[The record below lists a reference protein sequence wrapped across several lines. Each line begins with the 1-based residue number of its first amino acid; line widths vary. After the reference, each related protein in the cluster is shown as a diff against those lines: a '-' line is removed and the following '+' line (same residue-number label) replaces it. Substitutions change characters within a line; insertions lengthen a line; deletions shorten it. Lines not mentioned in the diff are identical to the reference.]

1 MEEKEQIER
10 YAKIKEIVK
19 LIKELP
25 FEDRWIILRILN
37 MDVESQNIKRFKLLI
52 DKILEYF
59 YPDVEFEEMRQV
71 RENFEK
77 ASALSLIHI

>member
-37 MDVESQNIKRFKLLI
+37 MNVESQNIKRFKLLI
-52 DKILEYF
+52 NKILEYF
-59 YPDVEFEEMRQV
+59 LSKIEE
-71 RENFEK
+71 
-77 ASALSLIHI
+77 

>member
-10 YAKIKEIVK
+10 YAKIKEIIK

-37 MDVESQNIKRFKLLI
+37 MNVESQNIKRFKLLI

-59 YPDVEFEEMRQV
+59 LSKFEE
-71 RENFEK
+71 
-77 ASALSLIHI
+77 

>member
-37 MDVESQNIKRFKLLI
+37 MNAESQNIKRFKLLI

-59 YPDVEFEEMRQV
+59 LSKFEE
-71 RENFEK
+71 
-77 ASALSLIHI
+77 

>member
-1 MEEKEQIER
+1 MDEKEQIER
-10 YAKIKEIVK
+10 YTKIKEIVK

-37 MDVESQNIKRFKLLI
+37 MKVESENIKRFKLLI

-59 YPDVEFEEMRQV
+59 LSKFEE
-71 RENFEK
+71 
-77 ASALSLIHI
+77 

>member
-19 LIKELP
+19 MIKELP

-37 MDVESQNIKRFKLLI
+37 MKVESQNIKRFKLLI

-59 YPDVEFEEMRQV
+59 LSKFEE
-71 RENFEK
+71 
-77 ASALSLIHI
+77 

>member
-25 FEDRWIILRILN
+25 FEDRWIVLRILN
-37 MDVESQNIKRFKLLI
+37 MKVESQNIKRFKLLV

-59 YPDVEFEEMRQV
+59 LSKFEE
-71 RENFEK
+71 
-77 ASALSLIHI
+77 

>member
-1 MEEKEQIER
+1 MDEKEQIER

-37 MDVESQNIKRFKLLI
+37 MKVESQNIKRFKLLI
-52 DKILEYF
+52 EKILEYF
-59 YPDVEFEEMRQV
+59 LSKFEE
-71 RENFEK
+71 
-77 ASALSLIHI
+77 

>member
-37 MDVESQNIKRFKLLI
+37 IKVESQNIKRFKLLI

-59 YPDVEFEEMRQV
+59 LSKFEE
-71 RENFEK
+71 
-77 ASALSLIHI
+77 

>member
-1 MEEKEQIER
+1 MDEKEQIER

-59 YPDVEFEEMRQV
+59 LSKFEE
-71 RENFEK
+71 
-77 ASALSLIHI
+77 

>member
-1 MEEKEQIER
+1 MDEKEQIKR

-37 MDVESQNIKRFKLLI
+37 MKVESQNIKRFKLLI

-59 YPDVEFEEMRQV
+59 LSKFEE
-71 RENFEK
+71 
-77 ASALSLIHI
+77 

>member
-25 FEDRWIILRILN
+25 FEDRWIIPRILN
-37 MDVESQNIKRFKLLI
+37 MNVESQNIKRFKLLI

-59 YPDVEFEEMRQV
+59 LSKFEE
-71 RENFEK
+71 
-77 ASALSLIHI
+77 

>member
-10 YAKIKEIVK
+10 YDKIKEIVK

-37 MDVESQNIKRFKLLI
+37 MKVESQNIKQFKLLI

-59 YPDVEFEEMRQV
+59 LSKFEE
-71 RENFEK
+71 
-77 ASALSLIHI
+77 

>member
-1 MEEKEQIER
+1 MDEREQIER

-37 MDVESQNIKRFKLLI
+37 MKVESQNIKRFKLLI

-59 YPDVEFEEMRQV
+59 LSKFEE
-71 RENFEK
+71 
-77 ASALSLIHI
+77 

>member
-37 MDVESQNIKRFKLLI
+37 MKVESQNIKRFKLLI

-59 YPDVEFEEMRQV
+59 LSKFEE
-71 RENFEK
+71 
-77 ASALSLIHI
+77 

>member
-1 MEEKEQIER
+1 MDEREQIER

-37 MDVESQNIKRFKLLI
+37 MKVESENIKRFKLLV

-59 YPDVEFEEMRQV
+59 LSKFEE
-71 RENFEK
+71 
-77 ASALSLIHI
+77 

>member
-1 MEEKEQIER
+1 MDEKEQIER

-37 MDVESQNIKRFKLLI
+37 MKVESQNIKQFKLLI
-52 DKILEYF
+52 HKILEYF
-59 YPDVEFEEMRQV
+59 LSKFEE
-71 RENFEK
+71 
-77 ASALSLIHI
+77 

>member
-1 MEEKEQIER
+1 MDEKEQIER

-37 MDVESQNIKRFKLLI
+37 MKIESENIKRFKLLI

-59 YPDVEFEEMRQV
+59 LSKFEE
-71 RENFEK
+71 
-77 ASALSLIHI
+77 

>member
-1 MEEKEQIER
+1 MDEREQIER

-37 MDVESQNIKRFKLLI
+37 MKVESENIKRFKLLI

-59 YPDVEFEEMRQV
+59 LSKFEE
-71 RENFEK
+71 
-77 ASALSLIHI
+77 

>member
-37 MDVESQNIKRFKLLI
+37 MNVESQNIKRFKLVI

-59 YPDVEFEEMRQV
+59 LSKFEE
-71 RENFEK
+71 
-77 ASALSLIHI
+77 

>member
-1 MEEKEQIER
+1 MDEKDQIER

-37 MDVESQNIKRFKLLI
+37 MKVESQNIKQFKLLI
-52 DKILEYF
+52 HKILEYF
-59 YPDVEFEEMRQV
+59 LSKFEE
-71 RENFEK
+71 
-77 ASALSLIHI
+77 

>member
-1 MEEKEQIER
+1 MDEREQIER

-25 FEDRWIILRILN
+25 FEWIILRILN
-37 MDVESQNIKRFKLLI
+37 MNVESQNIKRFKLLI

-59 YPDVEFEEMRQV
+59 LSKFEE
-71 RENFEK
+71 
-77 ASALSLIHI
+77 

>member
-1 MEEKEQIER
+1 MDEREQIER
-10 YAKIKEIVK
+10 YTKIKEIVK

-37 MDVESQNIKRFKLLI
+37 MKVESENIKRFKLLI

-59 YPDVEFEEMRQV
+59 LSKFEE
-71 RENFEK
+71 
-77 ASALSLIHI
+77 

>member
-37 MDVESQNIKRFKLLI
+37 MNVESQNIKRFKLLI

-59 YPDVEFEEMRQV
+59 
-71 RENFEK
+71 
-77 ASALSLIHI
+77 LSKFKE

>member
-1 MEEKEQIER
+1 MEEREQIER

-37 MDVESQNIKRFKLLI
+37 MKVESQNIKRFKLLI

-59 YPDVEFEEMRQV
+59 LSKFEE
-71 RENFEK
+71 
-77 ASALSLIHI
+77 